1 MKNSSDYERLLSRPS
16 LVADIDCE
24 MATRSLRE
32 FIRQAW
38 ATVEP
43 ATPFVPGW
51 HLDAICD
58 HLEAV
63 SRGHLARSGAPVDTA
78 VLIDPQPIPRRVR

>member
-16 LVADIDCE
+16 LVDDIDCE
-24 MATRSLRE
+24 MATTSLRE

-51 HLDAICD
+51 HLDAISD

-63 SRGHLARSGAPVDTA
+63 SRGQFG
-78 VLIDPQPIPRRVR
+78 IC